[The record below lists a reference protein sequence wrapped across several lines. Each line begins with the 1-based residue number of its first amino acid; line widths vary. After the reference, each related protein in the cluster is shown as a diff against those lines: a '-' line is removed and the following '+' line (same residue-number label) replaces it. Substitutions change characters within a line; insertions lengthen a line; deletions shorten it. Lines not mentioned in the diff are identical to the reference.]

1 MGRLAGPFSQERG
14 LRSVSKSHALLP
26 MKLTILA
33 VGTRM
38 PGWVAEAFAE
48 YQKRMPREARIEL
61 LEIKPEKRDGGKTAE
76 QAMAAESARISAAL
90 PKGSLRVALDERGK
104 SFTSLQLADRLKEWL
119 ASGRDVGLIIG
130 GADGLAPEIKQEADL
145 LWSLSPLTL
154 PHPLVRI
161 VLAEQMYRAMSIL
174 QNHPYHRE

>member
-1 MGRLAGPFSQERG
+1 
-14 LRSVSKSHALLP
+14 
-26 MKLTILA
+26 MKLALLA

-38 PGWVAEAFAE
+38 PGWVEEGFAE

-61 LEIKPEKRDGGKTAE
+61 VEVRPEKRDGGKTAE
-76 QAMAAESARISAAL
+76 QAMATEAARITAAL
-90 PKGSLRVALDERGK
+90 PKNCLRVALDERGK

-119 ASGRDVGLIIG
+119 GSGRDVALIVG
-130 GADGLAPEIKQEADL
+130 GADGLAPEIKHECDL

-154 PHPLVRI
+154 PHPVVRI
-161 VLAEQMYRAMSIL
+161 VLAEQLYRAMSIL